1 MKIITTILITLFFG
15 SNLLSQSKFFS
26 INKSTQELCLISE
39 NGSLQVLSKL
49 SFVDENGMSLEYNPN
64 TNSLLI
70 LKGNG
75 ELYSFNLNSLESNLL
90 YTLNNSSINLDGNW
104 AGISINS
111 LNQIFVFNER
121 SGSDEGRL
129 YQVLD
134 INSGLVAPFTDNF
147 SGSPSILGIEFDEKN
162 RLWNI
167 EQCCNHRLNVLDGF
181 KGQVK
186 QMFDKPVSINYP
198 QDLAYNPDTEKLLG
212 IDIKNEFTATRT
224 DFFFADR
231 NNGSTEIFL
240 SLEGNYNGIAELTIM
255 SSVNNDVN
263 IEDKFQIYPNPSQQY
278 ISIDYNGLVNNIR
291 ILDLNGNQVL
301 FNISSL
307 KNIDISKLSSGAYI
321 LSFNIENRTFDRK
334 FIKY

>member
-1 MKIITTILITLFFG
+1 MKIIATILIALFFG

-49 SFVDENGMSLEYNPN
+49 NFVDDNAMNLEYNPN

-75 ELYSFNLNSLESNLL
+75 ELYSFNLNSLESSLL
-90 YTLNNSSINLDGNW
+90 YTLNNSSLNFDGNW
-104 AGISINS
+104 SGISMNS

-134 INSGLVAPFTDNF
+134 INTGLVAPFTDNF
-147 SGSPSILGIEFDEKN
+147 SGSPSILGIEFDDKN

-181 KGQVK
+181 KGQMK
-186 QMFDKPVSINYP
+186 QMFEKPVTINYP

-212 IDIKNEFTATRT
+212 IDIKNELTATRT

-231 NNGSTEIFL
+231 NNGNTEIFL
-240 SLEGNYNGIAELTIM
+240 SLEGNYNGIAELTTL
-255 SSVNNDVN
+255 SSVNNDIN
-263 IEDKFQIYPNPSQQY
+263 FEDKFQIYPNPSQQF
-278 ISIDYNGLVNNIR
+278 ISVDFNGLVSNIR
-291 ILDLNGNQVL
+291 VLDLSGNYVIS
-301 FNISSL
+301 NINSL
-307 KNIDISKLSSGAYI
+307 KNIDISKLSSGAFI
-321 LSFNIENRTFDRK
+321 LSFTIDGRNYDRK

>member
-1 MKIITTILITLFFG
+1 
-15 SNLLSQSKFFS
+15 
-26 INKSTQELCLISE
+26 
-39 NGSLQVLSKL
+39 
-49 SFVDENGMSLEYNPN
+49 
-64 TNSLLI
+64 
-70 LKGNG
+70 
-75 ELYSFNLNSLESNLL
+75 
-90 YTLNNSSINLDGNW
+90 
-104 AGISINS
+104 
-111 LNQIFVFNER
+111 
-121 SGSDEGRL
+121 
-129 YQVLD
+129 
-134 INSGLVAPFTDNF
+134 
-147 SGSPSILGIEFDEKN
+147 
-162 RLWNI
+162 
-167 EQCCNHRLNVLDGF
+167 
-181 KGQVK
+181 
-186 QMFDKPVSINYP
+186 MFDKPVSINYP
-198 QDLAYNPDTEKLLG
+198 QDLAFNPDTEKLLG

-240 SLEGNYNGIAELTIM
+240 SLEGNYNGIAELTTM